1 MHCRACDD
9 LLSDRETNRKTA
21 SGEYPDL
28 CDRCFGTI
36 ADVVEVT
43 ENPLFESDVPLGE
56 LANDVDDLEKMEK
69 PSES

>member
-36 ADVVEVT
+36 ADIVEVT
-43 ENPLFESDVPLGE
+43 ENPLFESDSPLGE
-56 LANDVDDLEKMEK
+56 PTHVDS
-69 PSES
+69 SEDIGTEIQS